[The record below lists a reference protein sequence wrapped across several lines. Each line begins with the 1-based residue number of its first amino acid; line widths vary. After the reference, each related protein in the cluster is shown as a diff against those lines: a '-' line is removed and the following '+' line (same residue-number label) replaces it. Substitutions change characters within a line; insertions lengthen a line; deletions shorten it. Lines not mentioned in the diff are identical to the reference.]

1 VSGDAAL
8 AVATQEA
15 DMYAPVAARL
25 GVERDIAKVAVLG
38 AMYGQTTG
46 RGAEALRGLETNYPV
61 AMSYLSD
68 AARAA
73 EGGNDLRT
81 RGGRLVR
88 MGGGQVEPDQHRSDG
103 DSPDAAGRSR
113 AAARGRYGRNAMV
126 QGAAAEFFK
135 TWAAV
140 VRARLTQ
147 LDDRATTVL
156 CLHDELLLH
165 VPVERGTEIG
175 QGVEDWLQEAA
186 IRWMDAPTDA
196 DVSRIVRVRFVADV
210 SVVARWSD
218 AK

>member
-1 VSGDAAL
+1 
-8 AVATQEA
+8 
-15 DMYAPVAARL
+15 MYAPVAARL

-88 MGGGQVEPDQHRSDG
+88 MGGGGQLEPDQHRSDG

-147 LDDRATTVL
+147 LDDRATIVL

-175 QGVEDWLQEAA
+175 QAWRIGSRRQR
-186 IRWMDAPTDA
+186 IRWMAAPTDP

-210 SVVARWSD
+210 SVIARWSD